1 MSSGQLVSCVQLPAS
16 LDPML
21 TMAHPQQQHTAMWLH
36 QQDQP
41 PVVLPQGCVI
51 QQVVDTSLWG
61 MAQQQPGTDAAG
73 NPAPMQAAPSQS
85 STGSMDVGKLSAV
98 LQDILV
104 TLQPPAS
111 QAVSTGISS
120 SAPLVLQLGPASSQA
135 GMSQMAVVNMAGN
148 AQQQQQPMQQVFT
161 NSAGEQVLL
170 MGGGAQAATQQSVP
184 VSASSTGEV
193 QVLLQQLQE
202 ALQHVPGDTAAA
214 AVQQVL
220 MCVQPSQ
227 PQTLQQP
234 ATTLLLPEVSS
245 VPPKALQLFR
255 AVGSRLSVVS
265 CHWVSCTRRGPCRS
279 TDCNGSS
286 ARLTGPLKHHHR
298 ANTNMSVH
306 RCVLLCRVLS

>member
-21 TMAHPQQQHTAMWLH
+21 TMAHPQQQHPTMWLQ
-36 QQDQP
+36 QQDQT

-61 MAQQQPGTDAAG
+61 MAQQQPGTDAAVH
-73 NPAPMQAAPSQS
+73 PAPSQS
-85 STGSMDVGKLSAV
+85 STGSMDVSKLSAV

-135 GMSQMAVVNMAGN
+135 GMPQMAVVNMASN
-148 AQQQQQPMQQVFT
+148 AQQQQPMQQVFT

-170 MGGGAQAATQQSVP
+170 VGGGAQAATQQSIP

-202 ALQHVPGDTAAA
+202 ALQHVPGDAAAA

-245 VPPKALQLFR
+245 VPPEALQLFR
-255 AVGSRLSVVS
+255 AVGSHLWCPASLVFLHASGAARAAPPTATAVAPAS
-265 CHWVSCTRRGPCRS
+265 RRR
-279 TDCNGSS
+279 
-286 ARLTGPLKHHHR
+286 
-298 ANTNMSVH
+298 
-306 RCVLLCRVLS
+306 